1 MGLRQKKHVSGELG
15 MSSMTDIIFI
25 LLMFFMMTS
34 TLTLPSA
41 LNLALPSTNPSPN
54 KKIKK
59 KEELIRVDILSDG
72 TYMLDGKTSKI
83 EDIKIKLESEVKKS
97 TDQLS
102 IVVSPAS
109 ASPVESVVS
118 ILDLT
123 HKNSINAILDLQED

>member
-1 MGLRQKKHVSGELG
+1 